1 MVYYADSIDQVRKHT
16 LLEEVREGRSKEVY
30 VCVCVCRGVS
40 LILLWSDYINCL

>member
-30 VCVCVCRGVS
+30 VCVCLQRGFTD
-40 LILLWSDYINCL
+40 LIMV